1 MRFSLACVFAAVVA
15 AAPLSAAQAAAPWVY
30 RDLVLPRHD
39 VALDFGLGIGHE
51 PQVTGLGLNLELE
64 AGLGRDF
71 ELGFRAGFRLDDA
84 GQTTKADR
92 YGRPFDNET
101 YGTFHDRIAD
111 PELRLLWSVARA
123 TAAELGIELR
133 FYLPIE
139 ANSRFGF
146 MVGLP
151 IRLRTGV
158 LRVDTGIY
166 VPVIFTNPTETVV
179 SVPLHIW
186 IQATRTLWLGPLLG
200 LQVINAGGGS
210 HTGYPLG
217 FGLGSALSRAID
229 LRLWFLFP
237 DMNQDAAARFWGA
250 GIALQIR
257 FE

>member
-1 MRFSLACVFAAVVA
+1 MRFSLTSALAALLAVGFAARAEA
-15 AAPLSAAQAAAPWVY
+15 ASEWLY

-39 VALDFGLGIGHE
+39 VALDFGFGVGHV
-51 PQVTGLGLNLELE
+51 PAVTGLGLNLELE

-71 ELGFRAGFRLDDA
+71 ELGLRTGFRLDDG
-84 GQTTKADR
+84 GQTTQADR

-123 TAAELGIELR
+123 SAAELGIELR

-139 ANSRFGF
+139 AESRFGI

-151 IRLRTGV
+151 IRLRTGI
-158 LRVDTGIY
+158 LRVDTGLY
-166 VPVIFTNPTETVV
+166 VPVIFTSPTETVV
-179 SVPLHIW
+179 SIPLHLWFQI
-186 IQATRTLWLGPLLG
+186 TRALWLGPLLG
-200 LQVINAGGGS
+200 LQIVNHGGS

-217 FGLGSALSRAID
+217 FGLGTMLSRAID
-229 LRLWFLFP
+229 LRFWFLFP
-237 DMNQDAAARFWGA
+237 DMNQDAAARSWGA
-250 GIALQIR
+250 GVALQIR